1 MAFIILGQVEQERRR
16 YYEYRNMSIQALIDN
31 PSEHDF
37 YKAVF
42 VLQQQLVSNK
52 SKHNK
57 VGYDSLPKSELV
69 RFKADQHLGFPGQS
83 ISKVKVKDGID
94 KNNIDKD
101 KIAVE
106 MHVSFM
112 GLTGISGALPQHY
125 SELVLERLKLKDTG
139 MRDFYDLFNHRLIS
153 LFYRAWEKYRF
164 AANYQNNSQS
174 SPDSFSSVLG
184 KLSGEHA
191 IKQYYAGIFNKK
203 IRTIDGLTL
212 ILQDFTQCDV
222 SIKQFQGRWQKLSTM
237 DQTRLG
243 GRKSPEG
250 QFAAFGIDATIGSKV
265 WDINSAIAIVIKPT
279 VNTQIR
285 SFLPGQETSRVLKNL
300 ISSYLGVAI
309 KFKIH
314 LEIQTRQIPMAQ
326 LSNAAVPLGLGC
338 GLLSK
343 KNEETKT
350 CLLPL

>member
-1 MAFIILGQVEQERRR
+1 
-16 YYEYRNMSIQALIDN
+16 MSIQELIDS

-42 VLQQQLVSNK
+42 VLQQQLVSSN

-57 VGYDSLPKSELV
+57 VGCDGLPESELV

-83 ISKVKVKDGID
+83 ISKINVKDS
-94 KNNIDKD
+94 KNKD

-139 MRDFYDLFNHRLIS
+139 MCDFYDLFNHRLIS

-164 AANYQNNSQS
+164 SVNYQNNLEGK
-174 SPDSFSSVLG
+174 PDSFTSVLG
-184 KLSGEHA
+184 KLSGEQA
-191 IKQYYAGIFNKK
+191 IKKYYAGFFNKK

-212 ILQDFTQCDV
+212 ILKDFTQCGV
-222 SIKQFQGRWQKLSTM
+222 SIQQFQGQWQKLSTS

-250 QFAAFGIDATIGSKV
+250 QFAAFGVDATIGSKV
-265 WDINSAIAIVIKPT
+265 WDINSAIAIVIKPNADT
-279 VNTQIR
+279 KIH
-285 SFLPGQETSRVLKNL
+285 SFLPGQETSRLLKSL
-300 ISSYLGVAI
+300 IKSYLGIAI
-309 KFKIH
+309 KFKVQ

-326 LSNAAVPLGLGC
+326 LSNKSVPLGHGC

-343 KNEETKT
+343 KNEEIKA

>member
-1 MAFIILGQVEQERRR
+1 M
-16 YYEYRNMSIQALIDN
+16 NIQTLIDN
-31 PSEHDF
+31 PNEHDF

-42 VLQQQLVSNK
+42 VLQQQLVSNQ

-57 VGYDSLPKSELV
+57 VGYDGLPKSELI

-83 ISKVKVKDGID
+83 ISKISLKNSHDKEKV
-94 KNNIDKD
+94 
-101 KIAVE
+101 AVD

-164 AANYQNNSQS
+164 SVNYQNNLQDN
-174 SPDSFSSVLG
+174 PDSFTSVLR
-184 KLSGEHA
+184 KLSGEQA
-191 IKQYYAGIFNKK
+191 IKQYYAGLFNKK

-212 ILQDFTQCDV
+212 ILKDFTQCDV
-222 SIKQFQGRWQKLSTM
+222 NIKQFQGRWQKLAPT

-250 QFAAFGIDATIGSKV
+250 QFAAFGVDATIGSKV
-265 WDINSAIAIVIKPT
+265 WDINSGIAIVIKPKSDT
-279 VNTQIR
+279 PIR
-285 SFLPGQETSRVLKNL
+285 SFLPGEETSRLLKSL
-300 ISSYLGVAI
+300 IKSYLGMTM
-309 KFKIH
+309 KFKLH
-314 LEIQTRQIPMAQ
+314 LEIETRQIPMAQ
-326 LSNAAVPLGLGC
+326 LSKAAVPLGHGC

-343 KNEETKT
+343 KNTEKKA